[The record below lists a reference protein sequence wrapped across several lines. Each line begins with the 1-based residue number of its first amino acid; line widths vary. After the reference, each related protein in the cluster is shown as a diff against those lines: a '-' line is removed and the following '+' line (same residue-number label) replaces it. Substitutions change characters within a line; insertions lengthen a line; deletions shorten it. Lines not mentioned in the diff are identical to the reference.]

1 MSGGRLAGNA
11 HPSQKHI
18 PQSQN
23 LEAKGLADLTLAT
36 RSAHHQCSMPYHG
49 TRVRWQDRRV
59 HTANVVVGE
68 AVYQP
73 GGACG
78 PRVQRDFQLVI
89 LHSGECQLQL
99 DGAAH
104 PLKADRVYLL
114 RPGGREHF
122 QFAADRESH
131 HSWCSIRPRF
141 IPKNLEASLR
151 RAPLSAPCSA
161 LFHSLRE
168 NALKLRFSR
177 QSSVRVLVEAMAL
190 CLLAEFLHAAREA
203 KTGACD
209 DMAVRNFLLCVE
221 DHFGEEDCLQT
232 ARAAAGISRNTL
244 FQKLRRAMATTPADF
259 LWQFRAERGA
269 AMLAETGQTVGEVAY
284 RCGFKNPFHFSRVL
298 KRRFGKSPK
307 EIRQQAWAKGEEGSA
322 GVRECGSNGV

>member
-1 MSGGRLAGNA
+1 
-11 HPSQKHI
+11 
-18 PQSQN
+18 
-23 LEAKGLADLTLAT
+23 
-36 RSAHHQCSMPYHG
+36 MPYDG

-59 HTANVVVGE
+59 HTANVIVGE

-104 PLKADRVYLL
+104 QLKADRVYLL
-114 RPGGREHF
+114 RPGGREYF

-131 HSWCSIRPRF
+131 HSWCSMRPRF
-141 IPKNLEASLR
+141 IPKSLEARLR

-161 LFHSLRE
+161 LFHSLIE

-203 KTGACD
+203 EAGAYD

-221 DHFGEEDCLQT
+221 GHFGEEDCLQA
-232 ARAAAGISRNTL
+232 ARAAAGVSRNTL
-244 FQKLRRAMATTPADF
+244 FQKLRRAMETTPANF

-298 KRRFGKSPK
+298 KRCFGKSPK
-307 EIRQQAWAKGEEGSA
+307 EIRQQAWA
-322 GVRECGSNGV
+322 RE